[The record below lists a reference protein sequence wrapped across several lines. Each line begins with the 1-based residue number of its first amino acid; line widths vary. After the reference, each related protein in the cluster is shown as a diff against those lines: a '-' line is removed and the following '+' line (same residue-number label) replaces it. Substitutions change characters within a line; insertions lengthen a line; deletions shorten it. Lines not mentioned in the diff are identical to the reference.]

1 MSGKLNPEKWS
12 QAELQRQLARNRPH
26 TDFTSAV
33 GNSDGGMVIGS
44 TGPFAQY
51 VGAQALREGGNA
63 VDAAVATA
71 LAQITLCAGG
81 WVSFAGIASFIVH
94 DPKTGETHSVNGP
107 FRTFKNETQAA
118 TIPAPPTASGR
129 TALVPGFFAAVY
141 AAHRRFGRLA
151 WEDVLAPSI
160 WLCDHGIPVSDAL
173 AVVVP
178 MRRALLQR
186 LPETRENF
194 FPGDSDP
201 WVKDGWFKQPALG
214 HTLRKVAEQGPA
226 YIYEGEW
233 ADAFVRQVS
242 ADGGKVTKED
252 LATYRAIE
260 SQPLCAQLYGHELRT
275 VPAPDNGGAVLAE
288 GLKLLEAMQIGDPLA
303 SGDNLYWMTQILHQ
317 AAGNNT
323 YANEERVA
331 DEHIARIVQAMRLA
345 GGAAVPSKLLPGSH
359 SDYVVAADADGM
371 MVSVCHSI
379 NTAMWGSTCLNVG
392 GISIP
397 DAASFQQYALAQ
409 VKPGDYLPN
418 PMNPS
423 MFFRDGKA
431 VLACSSIG
439 AGLMSVTLQCVHSM
453 LALGLDVQ
461 AAVQRPRLH
470 GSNFQAGDSVI
481 SGAGSSKQK
490 GPIDMTQR
498 LAELFQKAYS
508 KSSDPRDAMMHY
520 LLMLP
525 LCIEDGVDAS
535 VVDAA
540 RARGAL
546 LDRMAIDDHT
556 MARGFWGGIQRDV
569 VTGKLKGGRTPGA
582 PGQIIAV

>member
-1 MSGKLNPEKWS
+1 
-12 QAELQRQLARNRPH
+12 
-26 TDFTSAV
+26 
-33 GNSDGGMVIGS
+33 
-44 TGPFAQY
+44 
-51 VGAQALREGGNA
+51 
-63 VDAAVATA
+63 
-71 LAQITLCAGG
+71 
-81 WVSFAGIASFIVH
+81 
-94 DPKTGETHSVNGP
+94 
-107 FRTFKNETQAA
+107 
-118 TIPAPPTASGR
+118 
-129 TALVPGFFAAVY
+129 
-141 AAHRRFGRLA
+141 
-151 WEDVLAPSI
+151 
-160 WLCDHGIPVSDAL
+160 
-173 AVVVP
+173 
-178 MRRALLQR
+178 
-186 LPETRENF
+186 
-194 FPGDSDP
+194 
-201 WVKDGWFKQPALG
+201 
-214 HTLRKVAEQGPA
+214 
-226 YIYEGEW
+226 
-233 ADAFVRQVS
+233 VRQVS

-260 SQPLCAQLYGHELRT
+260 SQPLCAKMYGHELRT

-303 SGDNLYWMTQILHQ
+303 SGEDLYWMTQILHQ

-323 YANEERVA
+323 VANEERIT
-331 DEHIARIVQAMRLA
+331 DQHIARIVQAMRLA

-359 SDYVVAADADGM
+359 SDYVVVADADGM

-397 DAASFQQYALAQ
+397 DAASFQQFALAQ
-409 VKPGDYLPN
+409 VRPGDYLPN

-490 GPIDMTQR
+490 NSIDMTQR
-498 LAELFQKAYS
+498 LSELFQRAYS
-508 KSSDPRDAMMHY
+508 KSRDPRDAMMNY

-546 LDRMAIDDHT
+546 LDRMAIGDHT